1 MNGIGTGGLKLA
13 VNNRISKKN
22 WALIWILGM
31 AGQICWN
38 IENSWFNTFV
48 YDKIAKDPSII
59 SWMVAV
65 SAIVST
71 LATFLIGTWSDRA
84 GKRKP
89 FIAVGYICWGIFTI
103 AFGTAEFLPKNP
115 LIIAIVFIVAADA
128 VMSFFGST
136 GYDAAYNPWTTDI
149 SNVHN
154 RGKLGAA
161 FAAMPVLA
169 TIFGAV
175 VSGMIID
182 QLDFFAFFIIM
193 GSVVTLTGIFTLFSL
208 KDHPGLKARKNS
220 RGYWAQFTEVFQ
232 VKTVIGNKELFWVFV
247 VNCVYFIAFNVY
259 FPYITIYLNNYLNL
273 SYTISGAI
281 QAIGLVSAI
290 CLTIPVARWINRGKT
305 APIILFAVAANFVGL
320 ILFTL
325 SSKLSVLLIATFCAG
340 IGYVLVIQTITAWV
354 KNLFPEQQRGQFE
367 GVKMIFAVCLP
378 MVIGPFISNVVIKNY
393 GVYMEIDGISG
404 MVPTE
409 VLFLISAI
417 ITLFTLL
424 PLIPAGRHAEA
435 RRRNALENETN
446 DHTEV

>member
-1 MNGIGTGGLKLA
+1 MSMPH
-13 VNNRISKKN
+13 NRISRKN
-22 WALIWILGM
+22 WTLIWILGM

-59 SWMVAV
+59 SWMVGV

-71 LATFLIGTWSDRA
+71 LAAFLIGTWSDRI

-89 FIAVGYICWGIFTI
+89 FIAIGYICWGLFTI
-103 AFGTAEFLPKNP
+103 AFGATEFLPKDP
-115 LIIAIVFIVAADA
+115 IIIAVVIIIGADA

-175 VSGMIID
+175 VSGIIID
-182 QLDFFAFFIIM
+182 KLDFFPFFIMM
-193 GSVVTLTGIFTLFSL
+193 GSLVMLVGIFTLFTL

-220 RGYWAQFTEVFQ
+220 QGYWHQFAEVFH
-232 VKTVIGNKELFWVFV
+232 VRTVLANKELFWVFV
-247 VNCVYFIAFNVY
+247 INCVFFISFNVY
-259 FPYITIYLNNYLNL
+259 FPYITIYFNNYLDM
-273 SYTISGAI
+273 SYTLSGAV

-290 CLTIPVARWINRGKT
+290 FLTIPAAKVINKGKT
-305 APIILFAVAANFVGL
+305 APIILLAVVANFIGL
-320 ILFTL
+320 VLFTL
-325 SSKLSVLLIATFCAG
+325 SSQLAVLLIGTFFAG
-340 IGYVLVIQTITAWV
+340 IGYVLVIQTVTAWV

-367 GVKMIFAVCLP
+367 GVKMVFAVCLP
-378 MVIGPFISNVVIKNY
+378 MVIGPIISNILISRY
-393 GVYMEIDGISG
+393 GVHLEIDGVAG

-409 VLFLISAI
+409 TLFLVSAI
-417 ITLFTLL
+417 VVLFTLL
-424 PLIPAGRHAEA
+424 PLIPASKQAKERLRMEA
-435 RRRNALENETN
+435 DNTTT
-446 DHTEV
+446 DHKEV